1 MRGRVEPSCRID
13 CQLIMGLFTYIYT
26 STIVDGGGLIARER
40 VLALATAPAAA
51 GGRGL
56 PSPSE
61 DERAGLWYRRCQR
74 RSGCCCT
81 ES

>member
-13 CQLIMGLFTYIYT
+13 CQLIMGLFTYIYP

-51 GGRGL
+51 GGRG
-56 PSPSE
+56 PPAPSE